1 VFSKI
6 SLFYRTVIFL
16 KPIQV
21 FFQFWYRIKSGFI
34 KLGHYNEYH
43 NSKLNVIEINI
54 AKQLYSS
61 KVKVESGNKFE
72 FLNLNYQFE
81 ETGVNWDFNGL
92 GKLWNYNLQYF
103 DYLNDETLSDEIKTA
118 LIEDCAIWLSENKLP
133 LEPYPVSLRIVNWI
147 IYYSKTRYS
156 SVLFENTL
164 KKQISYLKH
173 NLEYH
178 IQANHLLENYIA
190 LCFGGLVIEETLLID
205 FAFKKVEKEL
215 DKQILPDGAHYE
227 CSPMYHCII
236 FGKLLLL
243 LDVLKNRPVKK
254 LNTKILEE
262 KLSLMLGWLNSYSFK
277 SDSLANFNDSTY
289 GIAPDVLQ
297 IRNVCEKLR
306 IIPAEINLGES
317 GYRKRSVA
325 NFEILVDVGNIIPT
339 YQPGH
344 AHSDML
350 SFCLNFK
357 EQNIIIDKGIST
369 YQPGVNRELER
380 STVSHNTV
388 TVNNVNQS
396 EVWGSFRVGKRAN
409 LKLEVDK
416 DNELAASHN
425 GYFNS
430 FGKHHKRTFQFN
442 ENAIIIND
450 ELIGNTELKTN
461 NIARFYFDWK
471 VKLKKGSNNFE
482 YTANDEIV
490 FKFLGASFVEV
501 VNFDQPMAYNLFK
514 SSQLIQVKFISN
526 LTTTITPF

>member
-1 VFSKI
+1 VFSKFV
-6 SLFYRTVIFL
+6 LFYRTVIYL

-34 KLGHYNEYH
+34 KIGLYDEYQ
-43 NSKLNVIEINI
+43 NSKLNVIELNI

-61 KVKVESGNKFE
+61 KVKVESGNRFE
-72 FLNLNYQFE
+72 FLNLNYQFAE
-81 ETGVNWDFNGL
+81 SGVIWDFNGL

-103 DYLNDETLSDEIKTA
+103 DYLNDETVSDEIKVA
-118 LIEDCAIWLSENKLP
+118 LIEDCAFWLSENKLP

-147 IYYSKTRYS
+147 IYYSKTGYS
-156 SVLFENTL
+156 SALFEITL
-164 KKQISYLKH
+164 KQQISYLKH

-190 LCFGGLVIEETLLID
+190 LCFGGLCIKDSSLVD

-215 DKQILPDGAHYE
+215 EKQILPDGAHYE

-243 LDVLKNRPVKK
+243 LDALKNRRFIN
-254 LNTKILEE
+254 LNTKKIEE
-262 KLSLMLGWLNSYSFK
+262 KLSLMLGWLNSYSFRAG
-277 SDSLANFNDSTY
+277 SLANFNDSIY

-297 IRNVCEKLR
+297 IRKVCEKMEIL
-306 IIPAEINLGES
+306 PADIKLGES
-317 GYRKRSVA
+317 GYRKRSIGD
-325 NFEILVDVGNIIPT
+325 FEIIVDVGNIIPT

-350 SFCLNFK
+350 SFCLNYK
-357 EQNIIIDKGIST
+357 DQNIIIDKGIST

-388 TVNNVNQS
+388 TINNKNQS

-425 GYFNS
+425 GYVNS
-430 FGKHHKRTFQFN
+430 FGKQHKRTFQIN
-442 ENAIIIND
+442 ENAIIIKD
-450 ELIGNTELKTN
+450 ELIGNNELITN
-461 NIARFYFDWK
+461 NIARFYFDHQ
-471 VKLKKGSNNFE
+471 VRLKKGSNNFE
-482 YTANDEIV
+482 YIANDENII
-490 FKFLGASFVEV
+490 KFIGASSVEFID
-501 VNFDQPMAYNLFK
+501 FDQPIAYNLFE
-514 SSQLIQVKFISN
+514 SSKLIQVNFICN
-526 LTTTITPF
+526 LTTTIKLL